1 MKSEFDCFV
10 SLVYE
15 MRNKQKEYFKTRSFQ
30 LLREV
35 KELEKA
41 VDAKIKELHNK
52 QTVCEQQE
60 LF

>member
-1 MKSEFDCFV
+1 MKSEFDFFI

-41 VDAKIKELHNK
+41 VGAKIKELHNK